1 MNITS
6 TIVQALLQLCA
17 RLKRVHAIALCF
29 LERGGL
35 VSLLIFPTSCL
46 FPGFHNVAS
55 TIVCHILEDPH
66 MLQAVMESEIWQDI
80 VAALNQNISGRLSPH
95 TFISNLA
102 LVISNLAW
110 LSWRWFSVWSI
121 SCDSYWKRFWGKSMI
136 GKYYLYL

>member
-1 MNITS
+1 MNLTS
-6 TIVQALLQLCA
+6 TVVQPLLQLSA

-46 FPGFHNVAS
+46 FLGFNSVES
-55 TIVCHILEDPH
+55 TIFCHNLKDPH
-66 MLQAVMESEIWQDI
+66 MLQAAMDSKNWQDI
-80 VAALNQNISGRLSPH
+80 VVALNQNISGRLSPR
-95 TFISNLA
+95 TFISNLS

-110 LSWRWFSVWSI
+110 LSWRWFSIWSI
-121 SCDSYWKRFWGKSMI
+121 SCDAYWKRFWGKSTI